1 MAEINTQ
8 GLGKIE
14 GIAAVY
20 NKPTL
25 NERSY
30 ADIYKRLL
38 SGKDYRFNEMM
49 RRGGILCEF
58 GHPNQYVADF
68 ERTETDPERACA
80 IITDIWEEKKGEV
93 HAKATI
99 LDTPAGRVFKAIQPF
114 YTFGFSSRGSY
125 EVDEDGGEGPNG
137 WNQDSYVFKGFDIV
151 ALPATQESD
160 LSATESLGSKRRSRK
175 VRSARESL
183 DINNIASAANVDP
196 EQVDA
201 ELDKIFTKDGA
212 IEPAKL
218 VDLREFAEDISD
230 DGSVSADGGATSDE
244 KQSIVLDLQK
254 ALADKVEL
262 EKKIQ
267 TLLFEKAESDATVLS
282 LTAQVNDL
290 QALQSQAQAQIDFY
304 KGKGAEIQS
313 LVDQLIKT
321 HDGAMTE
328 ADNALQSEQAKTT
341 SLAAQVADLTR
352 RATQAEDEAKGLY
365 DQAQKQ
371 KSTAAQLLAS
381 TEQIKKLRASNESL
395 QKQLDDTKR
404 QLEAEKAKSTTATR
418 EADASKK
425 LAVAARES
433 LIDTYSSLYSVD
445 RQLLSRQCNGVND
458 VAKIRSAAE
467 SLSRDAV
474 RLSGYN
480 IQIQQPV
487 KSGRPAGNQFDIHDE
502 VDAEL
507 IAALS
512 KENS

>member
-1 MAEINTQ
+1 MTEINTE

-14 GIAAVY
+14 GLAAVY

-25 NERSY
+25 NDRSY

-137 WNQDSYVFKGFDIV
+137 WNQESYVFKGFDIV
-151 ALPATQESD
+151 ALPATQGSE
-160 LSATESLGSKRRSRK
+160 LAATESLGSKPRK
-175 VRSARESL
+175 ARSARESL
-183 DINNIASAANVDP
+183 DINNIASAANIDP

-218 VDLREFAEDISD
+218 VDLREFAEDTADDDTPVEGISN
-230 DGSVSADGGATSDE
+230 ADSR
-244 KQSIVLDLQK
+244 KNIVLDLQK
-254 ALADKVEL
+254 ALADKAEL

-267 TLLFEKAESDATVLS
+267 TLLFEKAESDATALS
-282 LTAQVNDL
+282 LTSQVNDL
-290 QALQSQAQAQIDFY
+290 KAMQAQAQSQIDFY
-304 KGKGAEIQS
+304 KGKGAEIQR
-313 LVDQLIKT
+313 LVDQLIQT
-321 HDGAMTE
+321 HDSAMTE
-328 ADNALQSEQAKTT
+328 ADSALQSEQEKSS
-341 SLAAQVADLTR
+341 SLAAQVAALTQ

-365 DQAQKQ
+365 EQAEKQ
-371 KSTAAQLLAS
+371 KSTAAKLLAS
-381 TEQIKKLRASNESL
+381 TEQIKKLKASNESL
-395 QKQLDDTKR
+395 QKQLDEAKKQLDAERTKSAAAVK
-404 QLEAEKAKSTTATR
+404 EAA
-418 EADASKK
+418 ASKK
-425 LAVAARES
+425 TASAARES
-433 LIDTYSSLYSVD
+433 LLDTYSSLYCVD
-445 RQLLSRQCNGVND
+445 RTLLSRQCNGVSD

-467 SLSRDAV
+467 GLSKEAV

-480 IQIQQPV
+480 VQLQQPKRV
-487 KSGRPAGNQFDIHDE
+487 VRVLGNEPVEIRDQ

-507 IAALS
+507 MEALTR
-512 KENS
+512 K